1 MSSSLARL
9 VRSLRLSRR
18 QLALPPLRP
27 SQMVTP
33 EQLAQL
39 DADPRL
45 KAAGEIARAKLMRI
59 AAEGYLKPKRERQRR
74 RA

>member
-1 MSSSLARL
+1 
-9 VRSLRLSRR
+9 
-18 QLALPPLRP
+18 
-27 SQMVTP
+27 MVTP